1 MVLSWEKDCLSS
13 DRTQFTTWLPLAAN
27 EEDNQSTTCWNEP
40 NQVKRRVGKIHSAL
54 IMASKHFAWHS
65 SNKSPPPSLLSVAE
79 IWASAGVGGSS
90 LARYDLE
97 NWLHIVVGLTT
108 PFLRSCPV
116 CQSWGLRE
124 HGDVHFTS
132 FISVLATD
140 VEMFMT
146 HLCNTEPGISK
157 RSCLLSIN
165 FTILQVRKNMV
176 LLTTKQNISSIMSC
190 FFHSMCFHTIDE
202 RKH

>member
-1 MVLSWEKDCLSS
+1 MKKTTKAQPAEMNLIRSNAEWEKS
-13 DRTQFTTWLPLAAN
+13 TQLLLWPLNILHDTAAT
-27 EEDNQSTTCWNEP
+27 SP
-40 NQVKRRVGKIHSAL
+40 
-54 IMASKHFAWHS
+54 
-65 SNKSPPPSLLSVAE
+65 PPPSLLSVAE